1 VIDSNVLSKRVN
13 WEGTYLASRWI
24 VARSGIPRSGVQ
36 SVPRLAGLVVQASC
50 LSLNDRQDE
59 TVSKPGIQVGD
70 YAGFVGAVR
79 EPP

>member
-1 VIDSNVLSKRVN
+1 VKDVSAVVVLTKDPFVVLFMNTVKYLGQN
-13 WEGTYLASRWI
+13 WR
-24 VARSGIPRSGVQ
+24 
-36 SVPRLAGLVVQASC
+36 
-50 LSLNDRQDE
+50 DRQDE